1 MDPRPN
7 DLETN
12 CPVVIII
19 SKYSEWPK
27 LFKKGIILFLDP
39 PKATLT
45 TLVIFRITLKI
56 LNFAFFQNIPI
67 LKFQRSNVGGQKWEN
82 V

>member
-12 CPVVIII
+12 CLVVIII

-56 LNFAFFQNIPI
+56 WNFVKF
-67 LKFQRSNVGGQKWEN
+67 LKFLSCDGKKVGGQKWEN